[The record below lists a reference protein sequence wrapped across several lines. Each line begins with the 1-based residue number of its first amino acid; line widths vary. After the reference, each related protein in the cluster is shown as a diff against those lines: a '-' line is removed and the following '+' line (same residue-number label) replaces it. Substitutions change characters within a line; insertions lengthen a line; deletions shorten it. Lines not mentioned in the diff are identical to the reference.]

1 VDDQRV
7 PPAPPEIQS
16 RRETRQASANDGD
29 LSSASHAATVGS
41 LRKVKMR
48 DRMMSNLFA
57 TIALVSVI
65 DRAATRLKLAL
76 Q

>member
-1 VDDQRV
+1 MDDQRV
-7 PPAPPEIQS
+7 PPASPEIQS

-29 LSSASHAATVGS
+29 LSSASHAATFGS
-41 LRKVKMR
+41 LKKVKMR
-48 DRMMSNLFA
+48 ERMMSNLFA
-57 TIALVSVI
+57 TIVLVSVI